1 MSSNKGWKYGMI
13 VVEIDDDGEET
24 CELVELYNLEGE
36 GYNSFCRARIMSPEE
51 LANDYEEVPTP
62 DEEMTKIIMA
72 FGYPDAKTI
81 PWAGTI
87 RDFIGEN
94 ADIEECV
101 RYVIA
106 FDN

>member
-51 LANDYEEVPTP
+51 LARAAADVERDGTNSWFFMNGDFEWKFEDLIGWSWYCKPFNGEE
-62 DEEMTKIIMA
+62 
-72 FGYPDAKTI
+72 
-81 PWAGTI
+81 
-87 RDFIGEN
+87 
-94 ADIEECV
+94 
-101 RYVIA
+101 
-106 FDN
+106 